1 MDALCTQGR
10 GTGACNSIGMNVT
23 SRRSPAT
30 ALAIGVVALAL
41 FLGAAQPA
49 QAFLD
54 KTRFVAHLGV
64 AFFCFHH
71 WVMKPYEEHLF
82 DPGSPHRAATI
93 VKAGVATLFA
103 YHEVRV
109 AEKIAQTSKDPL
121 LQKMSGGVTT
131 LMGSLGSIGQRF
143 KNGQFSPDDV
153 RTLKSAT
160 TALGTDAAAG
170 GAPIKDVPVAVPG
183 A

>member
-1 MDALCTQGR
+1 M
-10 GTGACNSIGMNVT
+10 I
-23 SRRSPAT
+23 SRRFPA
-30 ALAIGVVALAL
+30 AAIAVVVVFSL
-41 FLGAAQPA
+41 FLAVPRPA

-82 DPGSPHRAATI
+82 DSGAPHRTATI

-121 LQKMSGGVTT
+121 LQKMSGGVET

-143 KNGQFSPDDV
+143 KSGQFSPDDV
-153 RTLKSAT
+153 KTLNSAT
-160 TALGTDAAAG
+160 TAVGSDAAAG